1 MNNNTISNAERY
13 KRERQQ
19 QVKDRHQQ
27 ILFTARELFLE
38 NGIEPTT
45 MQEIAD
51 AAQISKMTLYR
62 YFPDRA
68 SVAIEVAIST
78 IHEIR
83 SYIIEEYKTNTGSN
97 TQPLDMFTAIIDSYP
112 KFEEGYRFMAM
123 FDNLY
128 YSSYPTPELHT
139 RYRTVVSQIFGNK
152 LDSLINDKAGHEKYA
167 RIMTITNM
175 IMAFLQ
181 RLALRG
187 ELMSKEQQLPVD
199 TQLQLFRGYIV
210 GISKDIILE

>member
-13 KRERQQ
+13 RRERQQ

-38 NGIEPTT
+38 NGIESTT
-45 MQEIAD
+45 MQQIAE

-68 SVAIEVAIST
+68 SLAIEVAINT

-83 SYIIEEYKTNTGSN
+83 SHIIASYPPGTASS

-112 KFEEGYRFMAM
+112 KFEDGYRFMAM

-128 YSSYPTPELHT
+128 YASYPTPELHT
-139 RYRTVVSQIFGNK
+139 RYRTEVSQIFGSR
-152 LDSLINDKAGHEKYA
+152 LDSLVNDQAGHEKYA

-187 ELMSKEQQLPVD
+187 ELMRKEQQLPVD
-199 TQLQLFRGYIV
+199 IQLQLFRGYIL
-210 GISKDIILE
+210 GISRDILLD